1 MLNVRS
7 ASALTVMLLVF
18 WIAAA
23 GLYPLL
29 TLSENQALYTFSSEA
44 QVIAAIYGLTITGY
58 IFLRNQQD
66 RLADRDETLTEI
78 LDTIQGEQYR
88 FIAFITVVSLA
99 SILVALLAIICRE
112 SPIASLKLL
121 TQNSAASLFSASLAW
136 TGFFVLDVMRP
147 DKIARASKAIKVQV
161 EEFEQRHT
169 EERGKLEEFLLN
181 FNALE
186 QLLDDFARIHL
197 DRQNL
202 VAAFS
207 IDIESSR
214 RRAARSTWTK
224 PRIVR
229 ALLSQEIIPAT
240 LANELIEL
248 IRYRNALVH
257 GQDMT
262 VSAEVVNRVKSVR
275 IELEQRIQSLSGS
288 SEGSDEEPGI

>member
-7 ASALTVMLLVF
+7 ASTLTAALLIF

-23 GLYPLL
+23 WQYPLL

-66 RLADRDETLTEI
+66 RLADRDETLAEI
-78 LDTIQGEQYR
+78 LDAIQGEQYR

-112 SPIASLKLL
+112 SPIASIKLL

-136 TGFFVLDVMRP
+136 TGFFVLDAMRP
-147 DKIARASKAIKVQV
+147 GKIARASQAIKVQV

-202 VAAFS
+202 VAVS

-214 RRAARSTWTK
+214 RRSARSTWTK

-229 ALLSQEIIPAT
+229 ALLSQEIIPPE

-288 SEGSDEEPGI
+288 SEGGDEKPEI